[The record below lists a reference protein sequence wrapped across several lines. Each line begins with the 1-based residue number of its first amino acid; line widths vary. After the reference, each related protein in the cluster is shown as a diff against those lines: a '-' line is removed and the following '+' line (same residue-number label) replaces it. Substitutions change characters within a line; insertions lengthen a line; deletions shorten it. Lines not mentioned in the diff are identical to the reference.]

1 MSDTAAFCLNC
12 NHPLPSGSFCPQCG
26 QRHPHRLTVG
36 HVAHELFHVFTHAD
50 NTLVGYVPQL
60 LFQPGRLV
68 ADYLAGRRKRYFNPF
83 QFLLLVVGLA
93 TAAAALLH
101 YYEATGAEMQ
111 RRFMGQMPAEQ
122 LARMVNYF
130 NYLGKYYNVWWLLLA
145 LPMYSLFTW
154 LVYRNRGLNYAESF
168 FVHVIIGSA
177 FNLYLA
183 LIWLGLW
190 AIHYKVLATNS
201 VAPAVQVLV
210 ILIYLV
216 LIGRN
221 GLSLNWPSATWRA
234 LLTVLLSVA
243 GSYLLNMVVFR
254 WYVFGHLMW

>member
-1 MSDTAAFCLNC
+1 MSDSTARCLNC
-12 NHPLPSGSFCPQCG
+12 THPLLSGSFCPQCG
-26 QRHPHRLTVG
+26 QRQPHRLTVG
-36 HVAHELFHVFTHAD
+36 HVVHELVHVFTHAD
-50 NTLVGYVPQL
+50 NTIVGYVPQL
-60 LFQPGRLV
+60 LFHPGRLV

-111 RRFMGQMPAEQ
+111 RRFTGRMPADQ

-145 LPMYSLFTW
+145 LPMYSFFTW
-154 LVYRNRGLNYAESF
+154 LIYRNRKLNYAESF
-168 FVHVIIGSA
+168 FVHVVVGSA

-183 LIWLGLW
+183 LIWFVLW
-190 AIHYKVLATNS
+190 AMQYKVLATTS
-201 VAPAVQVLV
+201 VAPAVQVFVVL
-210 ILIYLV
+210 LYLS

-221 GLSLNWPSATWRA
+221 GLGLSWAGASWRA
-234 LLTVLLSVA
+234 LLTVVLSAA
-243 GSYLLNMVVFR
+243 GSYILNTIVFR
-254 WYVFGHLMW
+254 WYVFGHLMR